1 MEENNKINENI
12 MNNIYQN
19 AETNI
24 LNNANAI
31 YHSDSYFDN

>member
-12 MNNIYQN
+12 MKNVYQSADVN
-19 AETNI
+19 FV
-24 LNNANAI
+24 NNANTI